1 MSKFL
6 KAVVIGAALSLS
18 ASAVSTV
25 SAQTAPAAAAAKFS
39 ADTPIETIE
48 ANADAKATLDKVI
61 GADLSKHPQY
71 DAFKGLSPRQLA
83 PYSEGKVTDDM
94 LKALDTGLASIK
106 N

>member
-6 KAVVIGAALSLS
+6 KAVLVGAALTMAT
-18 ASAVSTV
+18 ASVA
-25 SAQTAPAAAAAKFS
+25 SAQTAAAPAAAAAKFS

-48 ANADAKATLDKVI
+48 ANAEAKATLDKVI

-94 LKALDTGLASIK
+94 LKALDSGLGALK

>member
-1 MSKFL
+1 MTHFL
-6 KAVVIGAALSLS
+6 KAILVGAALAMAT
-18 ASAVSTV
+18 ASVAT
-25 SAQTAPAAAAAKFS
+25 AQMAPVPAAAAAKFS

>member
-6 KAVVIGAALSLS
+6 KAVLVGAALSMATAS
-18 ASAVSTV
+18 VASAQ
-25 SAQTAPAAAAAKFS
+25 AAAPAAAAAKLS

-48 ANADAKATLDKVI
+48 ANADAKAALDKVI

-94 LKALDTGLASIK
+94 LKALDAALSAVK